1 VAIFFQSQTFKKN
14 LLYSYQPLPDFF
26 PLVAN
31 ARQSQSEQ
39 KIMSDKAQLGAQ
51 AYTLVLPDESQEAFD
66 FLLAKWCEIYHAIE
80 NTLLYLFVLKTAQ
93 AEWHRIRTQTEF
105 NFFIHSIG
113 GSAFNWKPEHLA
125 MHDRLLR
132 YKNAAERCFQREFRQ
147 LEQLHKSHYAN
158 PKPAPPPEKPADPA
172 PPPKPPTD
180 PSRDIFPKP
189 IEEYP
194 DFIITAEDPTSPT
207 GYRTVLE
214 CKNGLHPDFWAQL
227 EELEKDKN
235 KRV

>member
-1 VAIFFQSQTFKKN
+1 MISNPEDLGFSTAAVDEAAAEEKRRRDQ
-14 LLYSYQPLPDFF
+14 
-26 PLVAN
+26 
-31 ARQSQSEQ
+31 
-39 KIMSDKAQLGAQ
+39 KAQLGAQ